1 MRGQA
6 REERGK
12 GVPLF
17 DIDRACRHYGITPK
31 EYWAHPEAY
40 PLPDRGAGLTGIH
53 QGSYSFIPPIIVFGS
68 LASLIVGAIIKKL
81 GR

>member
-1 MRGQA
+1 MRGRA

-12 GVPLF
+12 GVPLT
-17 DIDRACRHYGITPK
+17 DAERACRHYDITPE
-31 EYWAHPEAY
+31 EYYAHPEAY
-40 PLPDRGAGLTGIH
+40 SLPDRGAGLTGIR
-53 QGSYSFIPPIIVFGS
+53 QGPYSFIPPIIVFGS